1 MITKWRKP
9 RSGVGGARGEP
20 RSSKLPQSSAGG
32 GDARRQRT
40 ETEPQPE
47 EPVVK
52 RSPRKRQR
60 QIAEKE
66 HEGEELGRRRAEDQ
80 REARSA
86 EQSVT
91 DASRRE
97 RA

>member
-9 RSGVGGARGEP
+9 SSGVGGAQGEL
-20 RSSKLPQSSAGG
+20 RSSKLSQSSAGG

-52 RSPRKRQR
+52 RSQRKRQR
-60 QIAEKE
+60 QIADKE
-66 HEGEELGRRRAEDQ
+66 HRGEELGRRRAEDL
-80 REARSA
+80 REAQSA
-86 EQSVT
+86 EQSDKDV
-91 DASRRE
+91 
-97 RA
+97 